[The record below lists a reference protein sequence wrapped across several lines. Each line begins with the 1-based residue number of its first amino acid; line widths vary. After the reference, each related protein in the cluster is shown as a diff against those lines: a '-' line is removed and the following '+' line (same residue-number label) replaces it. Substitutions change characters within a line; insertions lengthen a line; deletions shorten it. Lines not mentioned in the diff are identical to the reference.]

1 MRVLIL
7 GGAGFIGSHLRMR
20 LLEDG
25 DDVVVADD
33 LSRGHGRVA
42 NQVALTD
49 PHSWDRLPRDWGAVY
64 MLAAVVWVVN
74 VEGEP
79 LRVIQVNAQTVLR
92 LLDWLPAGTR
102 LFFASTSEVYA
113 GSVMAGIA
121 PVPTPERVPLSVPD
135 ITNPRFTYAASKILG
150 ECAILHSGANAVIG
164 RFHNVYGPRMGM
176 DHAVPAIGMRLLEYA
191 LGDMSFVV
199 PRWKLRRRFV
209 ELYGCDQRRAFCYID
224 DAVDAMIRLMT
235 TDYRGVVNVGN
246 DREEVAVE
254 ELAGEIAAALDM
266 DEAFIRRLPAPAG
279 SVERRCPDLTLL
291 RQLTGYEPRVTLV
304 DGLKRTM
311 DWYVREMR

>member
-1 MRVLIL
+1 MKVLIL

-42 NQVALTD
+42 YQLDLID
-49 PHSWDRLPRDWGAVY
+49 PHSWERLPRDCDAVY
-64 MLAAVVWVVN
+64 MLAAVVGVGN
-74 VEGEP
+74 VEREP
-79 LRVIQVNAQTVLR
+79 MRAIQVNARTILH
-92 LLDWLPAGTR
+92 LLDWLPKTTR

-135 ITNPRFTYAASKILG
+135 VTNPRFTYAASKILG

-176 DHAVPAIGMRLLEYA
+176 DHAIPAVGMRLLEHA
-191 LGDMSFVV
+191 RGQ
-199 PRWKLRRRFV
+199 RRLV
-209 ELYGCDQRRAFCYID
+209 EIYGCDQRRAFCYID
-224 DAVDAMIRLMT
+224 DAVEAMIRLMA
-235 TDYRGVVNVGN
+235 TDYRGVVNIGN
-246 DREEVAVE
+246 DREEITVE
-254 ELAGEIAAALDM
+254 ALAGELAAALDM
-266 DEAFIRRLPAPAG
+266 DEAFIHRLPAPDG
-279 SVERRCPDLTLL
+279 SVDRRCPDLTLL
-291 RQLTGYEPRVTLV
+291 RQLTGYEPKVALEE
-304 DGLKRTM
+304 GLKLTM
-311 DWYVREMR
+311 DWYVRETQ

>member
-42 NQVALTD
+42 YQVDLTD
-49 PHSWDRLPRDWGAVY
+49 PHSWDRLPRDWDAVY
-64 MLAAVVWVVN
+64 MLAAVVGVVN

-92 LLDWLPAGTR
+92 LLDWLPEGTR

-176 DHAVPAIGMRLLEYA
+176 DHAIPAIGARM
-191 LGDMSFVV
+191 
-199 PRWKLRRRFV
+199 LRRDLPCV
-209 ELYGCDQRRAFCYID
+209 IYGKDQRRAFCYID
-224 DAVDAMIRLMT
+224 DAVEAMVRLMA
-235 TDYRGVVNVGN
+235 TDYRGVVNVGTE
-246 DREEVAVE
+246 DEVTIEEA
-254 ELAGEIAAALDM
+254 AGEVAAALDL
-266 DEAFIRRLPAPAG
+266 DEQMVRWMPAPDG
-279 SVERRCPDLTLL
+279 SVDRRCPDLTLL
-291 RQLTGYEPRVTLV
+291 RKLTGYEPKVALM
-304 DGLKRTM
+304 DGVKRTM